1 MHAGPGIVLV
11 ANDANVSIDES
22 ENRRGLLFSQKS
34 PMTGSNPE
42 NLRTV
47 FEAALVNCRKIED
60 ESALRGR
67 LRFTANETLVS
78 LNDRMLGSNSQE
90 YFGALVREV
99 EPLAKQLYGRSGIDF
114 ERDADPRRRLSL
126 RIKSS
131 GAIDVREALA
141 NLLRH

>member
-1 MHAGPGIVLV
+1 
-11 ANDANVSIDES
+11 
-22 ENRRGLLFSQKS
+22 
-34 PMTGSNPE
+34 MTGSNPE

-47 FEAALVNCRKIED
+47 VEAALVNCRKLED
-60 ESALRGR
+60 EPALRGR

-90 YFGALVREV
+90 YFDALVKEV
-99 EPLAKQLYGRSGIDF
+99 EPLAKQLYGGGEIDF

-131 GAIDVREALA
+131 GVIDVRQALA